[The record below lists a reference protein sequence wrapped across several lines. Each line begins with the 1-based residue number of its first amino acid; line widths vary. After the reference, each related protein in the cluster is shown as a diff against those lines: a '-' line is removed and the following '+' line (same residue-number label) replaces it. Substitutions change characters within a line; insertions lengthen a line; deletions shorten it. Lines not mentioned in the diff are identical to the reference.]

1 MGAANPGLAAS
12 TAMRSLPA
20 SKYIFN
26 GSGSRLRL
34 LRQAMVRD
42 TEHTLRLHIIAIH
55 QYYNCLL
62 AHKASRSWGVR
73 SAEPAHWGSEYYL
86 EYYSDAGANKC
97 PVDRYVEYG
106 SLKERLARC
115 YAAWDGGGEV
125 AEGFPYWPWSMSA

>member
-1 MGAANPGLAAS
+1 MIRRHGFWLSPPGLMLSERPSNSEVRAGRQWS
-12 TAMRSLPA
+12 EYGTHTANAYYRHP
-20 SKYIFN
+20 
-26 GSGSRLRL
+26 
-34 LRQAMVRD
+34 
-42 TEHTLRLHIIAIH
+42 

-62 AHKASRSWGVR
+62 AHKASRSWGVK